1 MTASLNQPGAMETQ
15 FVPEIS
21 EVLWATPLVNGGKAA
36 DIAFT
41 APEKP
46 GRYPFICTFP
56 GHHILMRGV
65 MHVVKE

>member
-21 EVLWATPLVNGGKAA
+21 EVLWATPLVNGGKSVE
-36 DIAFT
+36 ITFT

-56 GHHILMRGV
+56 GHWRIMRGV
-65 MHVVKE
+65 MVVE